1 MKILITATYFEPYK
15 SGLSIYALRVA
26 KGLVQLGHE
35 VVVLT
40 SKFKPDLALEE
51 DLEGV
56 KVVRLPVSKHISK
69 GVLMHGLRVAALRWV
84 AWADVVNL
92 HLPQFESPIFA
103 RECQRQGKPL
113 VVTYHCDLEMSGGL
127 LNRLAG
133 WGTQQRQTGV
143 LRQADII
150 VQNSLDYAE
159 HSPWLKPY
167 SAKVRE
173 VPTPI
178 DWVRT
183 TPEEVQAFKAKYGFQ
198 PDERILGLA
207 GRVAAEKGYEY
218 LIAALPNV
226 LAVYPQT
233 RVVHAGMWKGVLGEE
248 AYQAKI
254 EAMLEPL
261 GKHWQSLGYL
271 PDDEFRAFFGACDT
285 LIFSSLNRTESFGIV
300 QIEAMLQG
308 TPVIASDLPGVRQPV
323 LNTGMGK
330 IVPLRD
336 AEALAQ
342 AIIETLGEGKAI
354 LPHVEDYLRRFAK
367 EKVAQTYQTLFEEVL
382 RR

>member
-1 MKILITATYFEPYK
+1 MKILMTATYFEPYK

-40 SKFKPDLALEE
+40 SQFKPDLALEE

-56 KVVRLPVSKHISK
+56 KVVRLPVSMHISK
-69 GVLMHGLRVAALRWV
+69 GVLMHGLRVAARRWV

-159 HSPWLKPY
+159 HSPWLKPHLE
-167 SAKVRE
+167 KVCE

-183 TPEEVQAFKAKYGFQ
+183 TPEEVQAFKAKYDFQ

-218 LIAALPNV
+218 LIAALPKV

-271 PDDEFRAFFGACDT
+271 PDDEFRTFFGACDA
-285 LIFSSLNRTESFGIV
+285 LIFTSLNRTESFGIV

-323 LNTGMGK
+323 LHTGMGK
-330 IVPLRD
+330 IVPIRD
-336 AEALAQ
+336 ADALTK
-342 AIIETLGEGKAI
+342 AIIATLDEGKAK
-354 LPHVEDYLRRFAK
+354 LPNAETYLQRFAK
-367 EKVAQTYQTLFEEVL
+367 EEVALMYQALFKEVL
-382 RR
+382 H

>member
-1 MKILITATYFEPYK
+1 MKILISATYFEPYK

-26 KGLVQLGHE
+26 QGLVKLGHE

-40 SKFKPDLALEE
+40 SQFTPDLPLEE
-51 DLEGV
+51 DIDGV
-56 KVVRLPVSKHISK
+56 KVVRIPVLLRISK
-69 GVLMHGLRVAALRWV
+69 GVILRGLRAALRDWV

-92 HLPQFESPIFA
+92 HLPQFESPSFA
-103 RECQRQGKPL
+103 LECRRQAKPL
-113 VVTYHCDLEMSGGL
+113 VVTYHCDLEMSASL

-133 WGTQQRQTGV
+133 WGTQQRQAGV

-167 SAKVRE
+167 LAKVRE

-183 TPEEVQAFKAKYGFQ
+183 TPEEVQVFRAKYGFQ
-198 PDERILGLA
+198 TEERILGLA

-218 LIAALPNV
+218 LIAALPAV

-233 RVVHAGMWKGVLGEE
+233 RVVHAGTWKGVLGEE

-254 EAMLEPL
+254 EVLLEPFGVHWKPL
-261 GKHWQSLGYL
+261 GFL
-271 PDDEFRAFFGACDT
+271 PDEEFCAFFGACDA

-336 AEALAQ
+336 ADALAK
-342 AIIETLGEGKAI
+342 AIIATLDEGKAK
-354 LPHVEDYLRRFAK
+354 LPNAETYLQRFAK
-367 EKVAQTYQTLFEEVL
+367 EEVALMYQALFKEVL
-382 RR
+382 HS

>member
-1 MKILITATYFEPYK
+1 LKILISATYFEPYK

-40 SKFKPDLALEE
+40 SQFKTDLALEE
-51 DLEGV
+51 NLEGL
-56 KVVRLPVSKHISK
+56 KVLRLPVGMRASK
-69 GVLMHGLRVAALRWV
+69 GVFMRGLGAAIRQWV
-84 AWADVVNL
+84 GWAEVVNL
-92 HLPQFESPIFA
+92 HLPQFESPSFA
-103 RECQRQGKPL
+103 RECRRQGKPL
-113 VVTYHCDLEMSGGL
+113 VVTYHCDLEMSAGL
-127 LNRLAG
+127 LDRLAG
-133 WGTQQRQTGV
+133 WGTQQRQSGV

-150 VQNSLDYAE
+150 VQNSMDYAE
-159 HSPWLKPY
+159 HSSWLKLHL
-167 SAKVRE
+167 AKVRE

-183 TPEEVQAFKAKYGFQ
+183 SPQEIQAFRTKYGLQ

-218 LIAALPNV
+218 LIEALPKV
-226 LAVYPQT
+226 LAVHPQT
-233 RVVHAGMWKGVLGEE
+233 RVVHAGTWKGVLGEE

-271 PDDEFRAFFGACDT
+271 PDEEFRAFFGACDA

-330 IVPLRD
+330 IVPIRD
-336 AEALAQ
+336 VDALAKT
-342 AIIETLGEGKAI
+342 IIVTLDEGKAK
-354 LPHVEDYLRRFAK
+354 LPNAEDYLKRFAK
-367 EKVAQTYQTLFEEVL
+367 EEVALIYQALFKEVL
-382 RR
+382 HS

>member
-1 MKILITATYFEPYK
+1 MKILMTATYFEPYK

-26 KGLVQLGHE
+26 KGLVKLGHE
-35 VVVLT
+35 AVVLT
-40 SKFKPDLALEE
+40 SQFKPDLALEE
-51 DLEGV
+51 NLEGV
-56 KVVRLPVSKHISK
+56 KVLRLPVNMHISK
-69 GVLMHGLRVAALRWV
+69 GVILHGLHAAAQRWV
-84 AWADVVNL
+84 GWADVINL
-92 HLPQFESPIFA
+92 HLPQFEAPSFA
-103 RECQRQGKPL
+103 RECRRQGKPL
-113 VVTYHCDLEMSGGL
+113 VVTYHCDLKMSAAL
-127 LNRLAG
+127 LDRLAG
-133 WGTQQRQTGV
+133 WGTQQRQAGV
-143 LRQADII
+143 LRQANII

-159 HSPWLKPY
+159 HSPWLKSY
-167 SAKVRE
+167 LAKVRE

-183 TPEEVQAFKAKYGFQ
+183 SPQEIQAFRTKYGLQ
-198 PDERILGLA
+198 PYERILGLA

-218 LIAALPNV
+218 LIEALPKV

-233 RVVHAGMWKGVLGEE
+233 RVVHAGTWKGVLGEE

-271 PDDEFRAFFGACDT
+271 PDDEFRAFFGACDA

-330 IVPLRD
+330 IVPIRD
-336 AEALAQ
+336 AGALAE
-342 AIIETLGEGKAI
+342 AIIALLDEGKAQ
-354 LPHVEDYLRRFAK
+354 LPSAEDYLKRFAK
-367 EKVAQTYQTLFEEVL
+367 EEVALMYQALFKEVL
-382 RR
+382 HS

>member
-1 MKILITATYFEPYK
+1 MKVLISATYYEPYK

-26 KGLVQLGHE
+26 QGLVELGHE

-40 SKFKPDLALEE
+40 SQFKSELALEE
-51 DLEGV
+51 EMEGV
-56 KVVRLPVSKHISK
+56 KVVRLPVSMHVSK
-69 GVLMHGLRVAALRWV
+69 GVLMHRLRMAARHWV
-84 AWADVVNL
+84 AWADVVNP
-92 HLPQFESPIFA
+92 HLPQFESPSFA
-103 RECQRQGKPL
+103 RECQRQQKPL
-113 VVTYHCDLEMSGGL
+113 IVTYHCDLEMSGSMF
-127 LNRLAG
+127 NRLAG
-133 WGTQQRQTGV
+133 WGTQQRQGGV

-150 VQNSLDYAE
+150 VQNSIDYAE
-159 HSPWLKPY
+159 HSPWLKNY
-167 SAKVRE
+167 LGKVRE

-183 TPEEVQAFKAKYGFQ
+183 KPEEVQAFRVKYGFQ
-198 PDERILGLA
+198 PEEHILGLA

-218 LIAALPNV
+218 LISALPKV
-226 LAVYPQT
+226 RAVYPQA
-233 RVVHAGMWKGVLGEE
+233 RVVHAGTWKGVLGEE

-254 EAMLEPL
+254 EAMLKPL
-261 GKHWQSLGYL
+261 SEHWRSLGFL
-271 PDDEFRAFFGACDT
+271 PDDEFRAFFGACDA

-323 LNTGMGK
+323 LSTGMGK

-342 AIIETLGEGKAI
+342 AIITTLDEDKAK
-354 LPHVEDYLRRFAK
+354 LPHAEEYLKKFTK
-367 EKVAQTYQTLFEEVL
+367 EEVAQTYLALFEEVL

>member
-1 MKILITATYFEPYK
+1 MKILMTATYFEPYK

-40 SKFKPDLALEE
+40 SQFKPDLALEE

-56 KVVRLPVSKHISK
+56 KVVRLPVQMHISK
-69 GVLMHGLRVAALRWV
+69 GVILHGLQAAAQHWV
-84 AWADVVNL
+84 GWADVINL
-92 HLPQFESPIFA
+92 HLPQFESQNFA
-103 RECQRQGKPL
+103 RECRRQGKPL

-133 WGTQQRQTGV
+133 WGTQQRQAGV

-159 HSPWLKPY
+159 HSPWLKPHLE
-167 SAKVRE
+167 KVCE

-183 TPEEVQAFKAKYGFQ
+183 TPEEVQAFKAKYDFQ
-198 PDERILGLA
+198 PGERILGLA

-233 RVVHAGMWKGVLGEE
+233 RVVHAGTWKGVLGEE

-254 EAMLEPL
+254 EAMLEPI

-271 PDDEFRAFFGACDT
+271 PDDEFRAFFGACDV

-336 AEALAQ
+336 TEALAQ
-342 AIIETLGEGKAI
+342 AIIATLGEGKAI
-354 LPHVEDYLRRFAK
+354 LPHAEDYLRRFAK
-367 EKVAQTYQTLFEEVL
+367 EEVAQTYQTLFEEVL

>member
-1 MKILITATYFEPYK
+1 MKILMTATYFEPYK

-26 KGLVQLGHE
+26 KGLVKLGHE
-35 VVVLT
+35 AVVLT
-40 SKFKPDLALEE
+40 SQFKPDLALEE
-51 DLEGV
+51 NLNGV
-56 KVVRLPVSKHISK
+56 KVVRLPVSMRASK
-69 GVLMHGLRVAALRWV
+69 GVFMRRLGAAIRHWV
-84 AWADVVNL
+84 GWAEVVNL
-92 HLPQFESPIFA
+92 HLPQFESPNFA
-103 RECQRQGKPL
+103 RECWRQGKPL

-127 LNRLAG
+127 LNRFAG
-133 WGTQQRQTGV
+133 WGTLQRQAGV
-143 LRQADII
+143 LRQANII

-167 SAKVRE
+167 LEKVHE

-183 TPEEVQAFKAKYGFQ
+183 TPEEVQALKAKFGFQ

-233 RVVHAGMWKGVLGEE
+233 RVVHAGTWKGVLGEE

-271 PDDEFRAFFGACDT
+271 PDDEFRAFFGACDM

-336 AEALAQ
+336 ADALAK
-342 AIIETLGEGKAI
+342 AITAILDEGKAK
-354 LPHVEDYLRRFAK
+354 LPNAEDYLRRFAK
-367 EKVAQTYQTLFEEVL
+367 EEVAQTYQTLFEEVL

>member
-1 MKILITATYFEPYK
+1 MKILISATYFEPYK

-26 KGLVQLGHE
+26 KGLVKLGHD

-40 SKFKPDLALEE
+40 SQFKPDLALEE
-51 DLEGV
+51 NLNGV
-56 KVVRLPVSKHISK
+56 KVVRLPVSMRASK
-69 GVLMHGLRVAALRWV
+69 GVFMRELGAAIRHWV
-84 AWADVVNL
+84 SWAEVVNL
-92 HLPQFESPIFA
+92 HLPQFESPSFT
-103 RECQRQGKPL
+103 RECRRQAKPL
-113 VVTYHCDLEMSGGL
+113 VVTYHCDLEMSSGL
-127 LNRLAG
+127 INWLAG

-159 HSPWLKPY
+159 HSPWLKPHL
-167 SAKVRE
+167 AKVRE

-183 TPEEVQAFKAKYGFQ
+183 TPQEVQAFRAKYGFQ

-218 LIAALPNV
+218 LIEALPKV
-226 LAVYPQT
+226 LAVSPQT
-233 RVVHAGMWKGVLGEE
+233 RVVHAGTWKGVLGEE

-271 PDDEFRAFFGACDT
+271 PDDEFRAFFGACDA

-308 TPVIASDLPGVRQPV
+308 TPVIASDLPGVRQPI

-330 IVPLRD
+330 IVPIRD
-336 AEALAQ
+336 ADALAE
-342 AIIETLGEGKAI
+342 AIIATLDEGKAK
-354 LPHVEDYLRRFAK
+354 LPSAEDYLKRFAK
-367 EKVAQTYQTLFEEVL
+367 EEVALMYQALFKEVL
-382 RR
+382 H